1 MNDKIRRFNL
11 ANFETREAGGKKYIE
26 GYFAKF
32 NSPTELWTGYT
43 EIISPG
49 AFAEDISSGADV
61 RALDNHNER
70 HVLGRTKSN
79 TLELREDNIGLWGRI
94 EINEEDSDAM
104 NLYSRVRRGDI
115 DQCSIGFEIL
125 ERKIEYHSDET
136 TTRTIIKV
144 KLFEVSVVTFP
155 AYEDTSVV
163 ARSREYENISTEKT
177 KLWQDK
183 AKAKLKGA
191 KNNA

>member
-1 MNDKIRRFNL
+1 MNDKVRRFNL

-32 NSPTELWTGYT
+32 NEITELWEGFT
-43 EIISPG
+43 ESISPG
-49 AFAEDISSGADV
+49 AFADDIEKNADIK
-61 RALDNHNER
+61 ALDNHNER

-94 EINEEDSDAM
+94 EINEEDSEAM
-104 NLYSRVRRGDI
+104 NLYARVKRKDI
-115 DQCSIGFEIL
+115 DQCSIGMAII
-125 ERKIEYHSDET
+125 ERKMDYKVTSEH
-136 TTRTIIKV
+136 RTVIKA